1 MSERSGY
8 EKSAHLYDLFDH
20 KENID
25 FFYQYAATAGDILD
39 VGAGTGRIAI
49 PLARRGVDVCCV
61 EPSPAML
68 AEFRR
73 KLAEE
78 PQLQTRITLI
88 SGEASSFDAGRTFPA
103 AFLSGSFD
111 HLLDDQERLAALR
124 NINRHLAMGGV
135 LVFDLFLGLMEDAP
149 LAPAGTVQTEWGEI
163 RRLVGGRVLPGQ
175 RKETVLVFESYENG
189 ELVER
194 IEEHS
199 LVGITSREAVLE
211 MLRKTGFEVRREW
224 RSYDHRPYRPGDSLL
239 IAEVVKVS
247 CLDSIECKDTVI
259 CK

>member
-1 MSERSGY
+1 
-8 EKSAHLYDLFDH
+8 
-20 KENID
+20 
-25 FFYQYAATAGDILD
+25 
-39 VGAGTGRIAI
+39 
-49 PLARRGVDVCCV
+49 
-61 EPSPAML
+61 
-68 AEFRR
+68 
-73 KLAEE
+73 
-78 PQLQTRITLI
+78 
-88 SGEASSFDAGRTFPA
+88 
-103 AFLSGSFD
+103 
-111 HLLDDQERLAALR
+111 
-124 NINRHLAMGGV
+124 
-135 LVFDLFLGLMEDAP
+135 
-149 LAPAGTVQTEWGEI
+149 
-163 RRLVGGRVLPGQ
+163 VGGRVLPGQ

-247 CLDSIECKDTVI
+247 WLDSIECKDTVI